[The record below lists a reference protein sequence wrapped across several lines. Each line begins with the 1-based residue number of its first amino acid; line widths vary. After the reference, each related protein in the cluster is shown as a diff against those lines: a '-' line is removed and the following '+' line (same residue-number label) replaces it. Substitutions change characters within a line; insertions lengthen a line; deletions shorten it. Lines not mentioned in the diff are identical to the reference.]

1 MTGARL
7 RTGVSAV
14 ALAVALV
21 LVASVG
27 PFLVAPVAAQSGTNT
42 SATPTPAP
50 RNATVTPA
58 QAPNGT
64 VNGSANTTTPAP
76 GEPTLA
82 DRVRL
87 TPVDLGEDYAR
98 VETVRA
104 DQRYRV
110 TGAFVVFSASERITA
125 ARVAQPKAD
134 ARVLD
139 GGRTV
144 EVTFA
149 DDAALPDN
157 RTLYTVDLFLQDGST
172 KEVDILVQKTDLAVV
187 SSDLTAASGF
197 IERMKED
204 AEEHGYN
211 STIAGISD
219 YHEWEK
225 RQADIFD
232 NLLGPELSKAFGAI
246 IAIASSALLVIAI
259 VAVVLLNWRRQKK
272 MHENKLKGLM
282 NGDNLAI
289 RKRREMTLR
298 YEEDNVAADEHRLED
313 VDLIGGDHVYWSELG
328 VETVKQLATLFA
340 VGRPQVDEQ
349 GRIVRQDPDEP
360 DCEYVE
366 DYQGNLVTDADG
378 VYIPAPVMEHR
389 GIADLE
395 DAISRG
401 ESLRDTWLEPI
412 LRPDMLGSPESALAQ
427 GKRALEMMASR
438 YGQPQYQEAYRR
450 LSRLLS
456 DLSEGKQRTYETTDR
471 TALPGAGRTTTYD
484 RDRFGAGGGAA
495 PGGDD

>member
-1 MTGARL
+1 MSGRYTSTVGCAAL
-7 RTGVSAV
+7 VV
-14 ALAVALV
+14 ALL
-21 LVASVG
+21 LVAIAG
-27 PFLVAPVAAQSGTNT
+27 PLLAAPVAAQDGTP
-42 SATPTPAP
+42 TPTPAP
-50 RNATVTPA
+50 
-58 QAPNGT
+58 NGT
-64 VNGSANTTTPAP
+64 VANTTANGTNATNATTPAP

-82 DRVRL
+82 DRLRL

-98 VETVRA
+98 VETVAA
-104 DQRYRV
+104 DREYDV
-110 TGAFVVFSASERITA
+110 TGSFVIFSASERITA

-139 GGRTV
+139 GGQTV
-144 EVTFA
+144 EIRFA

-157 RTLYTVDLFLQDGST
+157 RTLYTVELFLRDGST
-172 KEVDILVQKTDLAVV
+172 KEVDLMVQKTDLSVV

-197 IERMKED
+197 LETMKED

-211 STIAGISD
+211 ATIAGISD
-219 YHEWEK
+219 YHAWEK

-232 NLLGPELSKAFGAI
+232 NLLGPELSKAFGAL
-246 IAIASSALLVIAI
+246 IAIASSALLVIGI
-259 VAVVLLNWRRQKK
+259 VAIAVLNWRRQKK

-282 NGDNLAI
+282 NGDNLAV
-289 RKRREMTLR
+289 RKRRELTLR

-313 VDLIGGDHVYWSELG
+313 VDLIGGDHIYWSEMG

-340 VGRPQVDEQ
+340 VGRPKVDEQ
-349 GRIVRQDPDEP
+349 GRIVRQDPDDP

-378 VYIPAPVMEHR
+378 VYIPAPMMAHR

-395 DAISRG
+395 EAVSRG

-427 GKRALEMMASR
+427 AKRALEMMASR
-438 YGQPQYQEAYRR
+438 YGQPQYQAAYRR

-456 DLSEGKQRTYETTDR
+456 DLTEGKQRTYETPDR
-471 TALPGAGRTTTYD
+471 TALPGPGRTTTYD
-484 RDRFGAGGGAA
+484 RDRFGAGAA